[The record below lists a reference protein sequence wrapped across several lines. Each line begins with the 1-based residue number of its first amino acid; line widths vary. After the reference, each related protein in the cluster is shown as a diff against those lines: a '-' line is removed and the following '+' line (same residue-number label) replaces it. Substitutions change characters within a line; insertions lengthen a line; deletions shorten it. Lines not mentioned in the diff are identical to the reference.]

1 MGIACVSLGDGGIGG
16 HPFNEAWSVRPGA
29 ETAMTIPKMQEKFRR
44 DNLDSARRIMS
55 DPKYQEGSLLK
66 IWARSYL
73 AKAAAEA
80 GKRANDRH

>member
-1 MGIACVSLGDGGIGG
+1 
-16 HPFNEAWSVRPGA
+16 
-29 ETAMTIPKMQEKFRR
+29 MTIPKMQEKFRR

>member
-1 MGIACVSLGDGGIGG
+1 MDSSTVRSGLGYDRRVQMANEG
-16 HPFNEAWSVRPGA
+16 HR
-29 ETAMTIPKMQEKFRR
+29 MTIPKMQEKFRR